1 MKIAVSEDNLGKII
15 LKKKLLLFTDIFLRG
30 QINLNNPNDP
40 PYKTTMKKKVK
51 KEREYE
57 RAEIL

>member
-40 PYKTTMKKKVK
+40 PHKTTMKKKVK